1 MKNRASTEYRDMLRK
16 NLVGV
21 LSELRETCVANYTKP
36 EGGFKLLFMRYG
48 FTQTSS
54 SRIIRVLRGL
64 HACKTQGHT
73 RNMTLLWEPVVRVTD
88 DLVDIVYERY
98 IRNSFSCVPSRILV
112 DYTDSEL
119 LAEVRRRNLVH

>member
-16 NLVGV
+16 NLAGV

-36 EGGFKLLFMRYG
+36 EEGFKLLFMRYG

-54 SRIIRVLRGL
+54 SRFMKVLREL
-64 HACKTQGHT
+64 RACKTQGHT
-73 RNMTLLWEPVVRVTD
+73 RNMTLLWEPAVRVTD
-88 DLVDIVYERY
+88 DFVSIVYERY
-98 IRNSFSCVPSRILV
+98 IRSSFSCVPSRMLV

>member
-16 NLVGV
+16 NLAGV

-36 EGGFKLLFMRYG
+36 EGGFRLLFMRYG

-54 SRIIRVLRGL
+54 SRLMKVLREL
-64 HACKTQGHT
+64 RACKTQGHT
-73 RNMTLLWEPVVRVTD
+73 RNMTLLWEPAVRVTD

-98 IRNSFSCVPSRILV
+98 IRSSFSCVPSRMLV

>member
-16 NLVGV
+16 NLAGV

-48 FTQTSS
+48 FMQTSS

-73 RNMTLLWEPVVRVTD
+73 RGMTLLWESTVRVTD

-98 IRNSFSCVPSRILV
+98 IRMGFSCVLSRMLA

-119 LAEVRRRNLVH
+119 LSEVRRRNLIR

>member
-16 NLVGV
+16 NLAGV

-48 FTQTSS
+48 FTQASS

-64 HACKTQGHT
+64 HACKAQGHT
-73 RNMTLLWEPVVRVTD
+73 RNMTLLWEPAVRVTD

-98 IRNSFSCVPSRILV
+98 IRNSFSCVPSRMLV

>member
-1 MKNRASTEYRDMLRK
+1 MKNRTSTEYRDMLRK
-16 NLVGV
+16 NLAGV
-21 LSELRETCVANYTKP
+21 LSELRETCVANYAKP
-36 EGGFKLLFMRYG
+36 EGGFRLLFMRYG
-48 FTQTSS
+48 FMQTSS

-73 RNMTLLWEPVVRVTD
+73 RNMTLLWEPAVRVTD

-98 IRNSFSCVPSRILV
+98 IRSSFSCVPSRMLV